1 MARTIKTPTAP
12 VEPPAIEQPTY
23 TFHPFKWTPDSLP
36 RDTTVSARELC
47 GLVDHVKDVVSGA
60 ALVFELLSAHDCDID
75 SETPSYLSPYYLG
88 LLRCMAMRSLDSLDD
103 KAGEI
108 ASRLHQMARGKA

>member
-12 VEPPAIEQPTY
+12 VEPPAIERPTY
-23 TFHPFKWTPDSLP
+23 TFHPFKWTPDNLP
-36 RDTTVSARELC
+36 RDTKVPARELC
-47 GLVDHVKDVVSGA
+47 GLVDQVKDVVSGA

-75 SETPSYLSPYYLG
+75 SETPSYLNPYHLG
-88 LLRCMAMRSLDSLDD
+88 LLRRMAIRSLDSLDD

-108 ASRLHQMARGKA
+108 SSRLHQMTRGEA